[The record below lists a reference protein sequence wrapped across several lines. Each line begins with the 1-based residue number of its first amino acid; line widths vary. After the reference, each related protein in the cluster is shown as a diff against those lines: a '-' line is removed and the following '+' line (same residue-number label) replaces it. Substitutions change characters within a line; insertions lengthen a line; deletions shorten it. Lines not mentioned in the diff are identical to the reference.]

1 MDIKKVQAFLYEIK
15 SFKQKLE
22 ISHNGSEYI
31 YADTYQE
38 WIKEYN
44 DLLRKYNT
52 LYGLDVSLMTYTS
65 ADLSSSKKT
74 ARNVAVD
81 VFIAKISELIKNI
94 EADIEQIRKEQYE
107 TKIMPHQM
115 RKCFKMGLDHCSLN
129 PEYKRNK
136 AFIAMPFAPEYA
148 DSYEYGIKPAL
159 SASGYEHFRADGELN
174 NKDIMCKIC
183 FQLQLCGLAIIN
195 ISSLN
200 PNVMLELGMAYGL
213 GKPVIILKDS
223 STAQISDLGCIEYIE
238 YPNAYELHQKLYK
251 ALNQKNFL

>member
-1 MDIKKVQAFLYEIK
+1 MDIKKKQAFLYEIK
-15 SFKQKLE
+15 TFKQKLE
-22 ISHNGSEYI
+22 IFHRGSEYI
-31 YADTYQE
+31 YADTYRE

-65 ADLSSSKKT
+65 TDLSSSQKT
-74 ARNVAVD
+74 VRNAAVD
-81 VFIAKISELIKNI
+81 VFIAKIFELIKNI
-94 EADIEQIRKEQYE
+94 EDDIEQIKKEQYE

-115 RKCFKMGLDHCSLN
+115 RKCFKLGSKCCSLN

-159 SASGYEHFRADGELN
+159 SASGYEYFRADGELN
-174 NKDIMCKIC
+174 NKDIMCEIC

-195 ISSLN
+195 ISALN
-200 PNVMLELGMAYGL
+200 SNVMLELGMAYGL

-223 STAQISDLGCIEYIE
+223 STKQISDLGCIEYVE
-238 YPNAYELHQKLYK
+238 YHNAYELHQKLYNV
-251 ALNQKNFL
+251 LNQKNFL